1 MAKKYNNTSAKALE
15 EEMISLAIEQ
25 ARQQLMNGTAPAS
38 TVNFY
43 LKMASSREH
52 IERELIENQVSLL
65 QAKADNIKKNDG
77 EAEAYK
83 EVIEALKDYSYRKIN

>member
-1 MAKKYNNTSAKALE
+1 MAKKYNNTTAKALE

-25 ARQQLMNGTAPAS
+25 ARQQLKNGTASAS